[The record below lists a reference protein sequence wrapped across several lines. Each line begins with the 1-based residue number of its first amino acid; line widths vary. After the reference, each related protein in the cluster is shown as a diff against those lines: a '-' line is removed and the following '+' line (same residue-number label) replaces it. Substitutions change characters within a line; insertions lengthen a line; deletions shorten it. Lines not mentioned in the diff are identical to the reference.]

1 MVEVGGVGL
10 LVRVSATTAA
20 TLPAVGAET
29 SLLTVLAV
37 REESLDLYGFASAG
51 ERALFEA
58 FTGVSGVGP
67 RLALAICGLDEPGEL
82 RLALARGDSARLQAA
97 SGVGKRT
104 AERIVLELRDRL
116 GSLNGG
122 GAARRD
128 RRVGRRLPVGAR
140 RAGRARLPSR
150 GGRRRARRRARAAST
165 PRAWCATAS
174 AALSAGERG
183 APRRRRRARRG
194 GRARRL
200 PAPPPAGRLHRPGGG
215 QAAAGDLP
223 RGGAPARGG
232 PRPRAARRARRASAR
247 PRWPGSWPSS
257 WGWASTSRAGR
268 CSSARATWPRSSPP
282 SSPTT
287 CSSSTRSTGSTGPSR
302 RSSTRRWRTSSSTWS
317 SARGPRRGRC
327 GSTCRASR

>member
-1 MVEVGGVGL
+1 MRGRVVAHEAEGPVVEVGGVGL

-104 AERIVLELRDRL
+104 AERVVLELRDRL

-122 GAARRD
+122 APPAVTAGSADAYLSARDGLVALGFRPD
-128 RRVGRRLPVGAR
+128 EAD
-140 RAGRARLPSR
+140 
-150 GGRRRARRRARAAST
+150 
-165 PRAWCATAS
+165 
-174 AALSAGERG
+174 AALAD
-183 APRRRRRARRG
+183 APEGLDAEGLVRHG
-194 GRARRL
+194 L
-200 PAPPPAGRLHRPGGG
+200 GRL
-215 QAAAGDLP
+215 
-223 RGGAPARGG
+223 
-232 PRPRAARRARRASAR
+232 RR
-247 PRWPGSWPSS
+247 
-257 WGWASTSRAGR
+257 
-268 CSSARATWPRSSPP
+268 
-282 SSPTT
+282 
-287 CSSSTRSTGSTGPSR
+287 
-302 RSSTRRWRTSSSTWS
+302 
-317 SARGPRRGRC
+317 
-327 GSTCRASR
+327 